1 MEVSLNKIINKINT
15 PKKIMAVI
23 IAVVAAVIG
32 ITLAI
37 SFANRN
43 KINIKGYINI
53 EYKGA
58 DKYATAMCHVDTD
71 KLYKAMAGNV
81 RDMEKLSEYRE
92 LAESVTAL
100 VNDKDISNGQ
110 NITVNVSFDEDKAQ
124 KAGIQF
130 NDTSY
135 IVKASGISTGKVIS
149 LFENVEV
156 VFAGMSPE
164 AYVKVT
170 NKWDDEYLGSIE
182 FKSDKNSQIA
192 LGDVIRITCSATDE
206 ELGQHGYIASQ
217 LYLDYKV
224 DKLNSYAQITDID
237 KNVINS
243 LSTEAMSVITQQVDD
258 TTFRM
263 MYKASQ
269 DTAYL
274 RDVNDEN
281 VTSIEP
287 VGTYFLKRKN
297 VSEGTVDNYI
307 YMVFAADVVSSSN
320 QMKIYFTFE
329 YSQGYVSTDGSFD
342 IMHDKPENR
351 YQCSNNMESLYNS
364 VIGSK
369 GELYTITAIQ

>member
-23 IAVVAAVIG
+23 IAMVAAVIG

-81 RDMEKLSEYRE
+81 RDMEKLSAYRE

-237 KNVINS
+237 KNVLNS

>member
-23 IAVVAAVIG
+23 IAMVAAVIG

-81 RDMEKLSEYRE
+81 RDMEKLSAYRE

>member
-1 MEVSLNKIINKINT
+1 MNKIINKINT

-23 IAVVAAVIG
+23 IAMVAAVIG

-81 RDMEKLSEYRE
+81 RDMEKLSAYRE

-237 KNVINS
+237 KNVLNS
-243 LSTEAMSVITQQVDD
+243 LSTEAMSVIMQQVDD

>member
-1 MEVSLNKIINKINT
+1 
-15 PKKIMAVI
+15 
-23 IAVVAAVIG
+23 
-32 ITLAI
+32 
-37 SFANRN
+37 
-43 KINIKGYINI
+43 
-53 EYKGA
+53 
-58 DKYATAMCHVDTD
+58 
-71 KLYKAMAGNV
+71 
-81 RDMEKLSEYRE
+81 
-92 LAESVTAL
+92 
-100 VNDKDISNGQ
+100 
-110 NITVNVSFDEDKAQ
+110 
-124 KAGIQF
+124 
-130 NDTSY
+130 
-135 IVKASGISTGKVIS
+135 
-149 LFENVEV
+149 
-156 VFAGMSPE
+156 MS
-164 AYVKVT
+164 A
-170 NKWDDEYLGSIE
+170 
-182 FKSDKNSQIA
+182 
-192 LGDVIRITCSATDE
+192 
-206 ELGQHGYIASQ
+206 
-217 LYLDYKV
+217 
-224 DKLNSYAQITDID
+224 
-237 KNVINS
+237 
-243 LSTEAMSVITQQVDD
+243 ITQQVDD

>member
-23 IAVVAAVIG
+23 IAMVAAVIG

-81 RDMEKLSEYRE
+81 RDMEKLSAYRE

-237 KNVINS
+237 KNVLNS
-243 LSTEAMSVITQQVDD
+243 LSTEAMSVIMQQVDD

>member
-1 MEVSLNKIINKINT
+1 MNKIINKINT

-23 IAVVAAVIG
+23 IAMVAAVIG

-43 KINIKGYINI
+43 KINLKGYINI

-81 RDMEKLSEYRE
+81 RDMEKLSAYRE

>member
-1 MEVSLNKIINKINT
+1 MNKIINKINT

-23 IAVVAAVIG
+23 IAMVAAVIG

-81 RDMEKLSEYRE
+81 RDMEKLSAYRE

-274 RDVNDEN
+274 KDVNDEN

>member
-1 MEVSLNKIINKINT
+1 MNKIINKINT

-23 IAVVAAVIG
+23 IAVVAAVIC
-32 ITLAI
+32 ITLTI

-71 KLYKAMAGNV
+71 KLYKTMAGNV
-81 RDMEKLSEYRE
+81 RDMEKLSAYRE

>member
-1 MEVSLNKIINKINT
+1 MNKIINKINT
-15 PKKIMAVI
+15 PKKIMVVI
-23 IAVVAAVIG
+23 IAVVAAVIC

-81 RDMEKLSEYRE
+81 RDMEKLSAYRE

-110 NITVNVSFDEDKAQ
+110 NIAVNVSFDEDKAQ

-237 KNVINS
+237 KNVLNS

>member
-1 MEVSLNKIINKINT
+1 MNKIINKINT

-23 IAVVAAVIG
+23 IAMVAAVIG

-81 RDMEKLSEYRE
+81 RDMEKLSAYRE

>member
-1 MEVSLNKIINKINT
+1 MNKIINKINT

-23 IAVVAAVIG
+23 IAMVAAVIG

-81 RDMEKLSEYRE
+81 RDMEKLSAYRE

-237 KNVINS
+237 KNVLNS

>member
-1 MEVSLNKIINKINT
+1 MNKIINKIINKINT

-23 IAVVAAVIG
+23 IAVVAAVIC

-81 RDMEKLSEYRE
+81 RDMEKLSAYRE

-156 VFAGMSPE
+156 VFAGM
-164 AYVKVT
+164 
-170 NKWDDEYLGSIE
+170 
-182 FKSDKNSQIA
+182 
-192 LGDVIRITCSATDE
+192 R
-206 ELGQHGYIASQ
+206 H
-217 LYLDYKV
+217 
-224 DKLNSYAQITDID
+224 
-237 KNVINS
+237 
-243 LSTEAMSVITQQVDD
+243 M
-258 TTFRM
+258 
-263 MYKASQ
+263 
-269 DTAYL
+269 
-274 RDVNDEN
+274 
-281 VTSIEP
+281 
-287 VGTYFLKRKN
+287 LK
-297 VSEGTVDNYI
+297 
-307 YMVFAADVVSSSN
+307 
-320 QMKIYFTFE
+320 
-329 YSQGYVSTDGSFD
+329 
-342 IMHDKPENR
+342 
-351 YQCSNNMESLYNS
+351 
-364 VIGSK
+364 
-369 GELYTITAIQ
+369 

>member
-1 MEVSLNKIINKINT
+1 MNKIINKINT
-15 PKKIMAVI
+15 LKKIMAVI
-23 IAVVAAVIG
+23 IAVVAAVIC

-58 DKYATAMCHVDTD
+58 DKYATAMCYVDTD
-71 KLYKAMAGNV
+71 KLYKTMAGNV
-81 RDMEKLSEYRE
+81 RDMEKLSAYRE

-170 NKWDDEYLGSIE
+170 NKWEDEYLGSIE

>member
-1 MEVSLNKIINKINT
+1 MNKIINKIINKINT

-81 RDMEKLSEYRE
+81 RDMEKLSAYRE

-237 KNVINS
+237 KNVLNS
-243 LSTEAMSVITQQVDD
+243 LSTEAMSAITQQVDD

>member
-1 MEVSLNKIINKINT
+1 M
-15 PKKIMAVI
+15 
-23 IAVVAAVIG
+23 VAAVIG

-81 RDMEKLSEYRE
+81 RDMEKLSAYRE

-156 VFAGMSPE
+156 VALFKIKHI
-164 AYVKVT
+164 YVCTRHIACSKVVRIFVKT
-170 NKWDDEYLGSIE
+170 N
-182 FKSDKNSQIA
+182 FKVEI
-192 LGDVIRITCSATDE
+192 L
-206 ELGQHGYIASQ
+206 
-217 LYLDYKV
+217 
-224 DKLNSYAQITDID
+224 
-237 KNVINS
+237 
-243 LSTEAMSVITQQVDD
+243 
-258 TTFRM
+258 
-263 MYKASQ
+263 
-269 DTAYL
+269 
-274 RDVNDEN
+274 
-281 VTSIEP
+281 
-287 VGTYFLKRKN
+287 
-297 VSEGTVDNYI
+297 VSN
-307 YMVFAADVVSSSN
+307 
-320 QMKIYFTFE
+320 
-329 YSQGYVSTDGSFD
+329 
-342 IMHDKPENR
+342 
-351 YQCSNNMESLYNS
+351 
-364 VIGSK
+364 
-369 GELYTITAIQ
+369 

>member
-1 MEVSLNKIINKINT
+1 MNKIINKINI

-23 IAVVAAVIG
+23 IAVVAAVIC

-81 RDMEKLSEYRE
+81 RDMEKLSAYRE

-237 KNVINS
+237 KNVLNS